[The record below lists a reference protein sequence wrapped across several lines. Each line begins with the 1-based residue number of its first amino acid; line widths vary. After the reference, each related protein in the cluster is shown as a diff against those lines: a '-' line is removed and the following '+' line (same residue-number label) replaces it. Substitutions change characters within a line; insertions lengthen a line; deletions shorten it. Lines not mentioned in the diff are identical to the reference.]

1 MALRLHDKYALI
13 TGAGRGLGLEMAIA
27 MGEAGLAGITIT
39 AAPGSDETSTQID
52 NELQEAVTII
62 EKTGTKVNAI
72 VSDVGRSDDCKNA
85 VDSHMQSFP
94 SLDILINNAGK
105 AGRYAHRGETD
116 NDISGH
122 DPAGMAE
129 IIETNL
135 CGPYFM
141 LHHSLPHMRKLTK
154 ARVINISKRTE
165 SMHRKAWSPYGPT
178 KAALEAATIAW
189 AESLSETGVTVNT
202 LSPGG
207 AVNTKFGTGKIS
219 GHGID
224 PRTIRPMTVWLAS
237 DASDGFNGC
246 RFVADRWDP
255 ALSSLDAA
263 LGCQESQIF
272 PRPERDTPLKRA
284 WMDDL
289 G

>member
-1 MALRLHDKYALI
+1 MLENKYALI
-13 TGAGRGLGLEMAIA
+13 TGASRGLGIEMAIA
-27 MGEAGLAGITIT
+27 LAESGLAGVTIT
-39 AAPGSDETSTQID
+39 AAPGSDETRSEIEE
-52 NELQEAVTII
+52 ELHKAKETIKKSGAQVTS
-62 EKTGTKVNAI
+62 VL
-72 VSDVGRSDDCKNA
+72 SDVGKARDCKGA
-85 VDSHMQSFP
+85 VDRHMEAFP

-105 AGRYAHRGETD
+105 AGRYAHKGD
-116 NDISGH
+116 NGHDISSH
-122 DPAGMAE
+122 DPAGIAE

-141 LHHSLPHMRKLTK
+141 LHHALPHMKGLTR
-154 ARVINISKRTE
+154 ARVITISKRTE
-165 SMHRKAWSPYGPT
+165 SMHRKAWTPYGPT

-189 AESLSETGVTVNT
+189 AESLSDTGVTVNT

-224 PRTIRPMTVWLAS
+224 PGTIRPMTIWLAS

-255 ALSSLDAA
+255 SLPSREAA

-272 PRPERDTPLKRA
+272 PRPERETPLKKA
-284 WMDDL
+284 WM
-289 G
+289 

>member
-1 MALRLHDKYALI
+1 MTAQLQEQYAMV
-13 TGAGRGLGLEMAIA
+13 TGASRGLGLEMAIA

-39 AAPGSDETSTQID
+39 AAPGSDETATEIET
-52 NELQEAVTII
+52 ELQAAISVI
-62 EKTGTKVNAI
+62 EKTGTKVNA
-72 VSDVGRSDDCKNA
+72 VFSDVGQSDDCKHA
-85 VDSHMQSFP
+85 IESHMEAFP

-105 AGRYAHRGETD
+105 AGRYAHKGETD
-116 NDISGH
+116 KDISGH

-135 CGPYFM
+135 FGPYFM
-141 LHHSLPHMRKLTK
+141 LHHALPHMRKLTR

-165 SMHRKAWSPYGPT
+165 SMHRKAWTPYGPT

-207 AVNTKFGTGKIS
+207 AVNTKFGTGEIS

-224 PRTIRPMTVWLAS
+224 PSTIRPMTVWLAS
-237 DASDGFNGC
+237 DASDEFNGC
-246 RFVADRWDP
+246 RFVADRWNSDLP
-255 ALSSLDAA
+255 DIDAA

-272 PRPERDTPLKRA
+272 PRPERDTPLMKA
-284 WMDDL
+284 WI
-289 G
+289 

>member
-1 MALRLHDKYALI
+1 MTLHLHNKNALI
-13 TGAGRGLGLEMAIA
+13 TGASRGLGLEMAIA

-39 AAPGSDETSTQID
+39 AAPGSDETPNQIE
-52 NELQEAVTII
+52 NELQAAIAVI
-62 EKTGTKVNAI
+62 EKTGTEVNALF
-72 VSDVGRSDDCKNA
+72 SDVGCPDDCKQAIDGHINTFA
-85 VDSHMQSFP
+85 
-94 SLDILINNAGK
+94 SLDILIINAGK
-105 AGRYAHRGETD
+105 AGRYAHKGRTD
-116 NDISGH
+116 HDISGH
-122 DPAGMAE
+122 DPAGIAE

-141 LHHSLPHMRKLTK
+141 LHHALPHMRTLTR

-165 SMHRKAWSPYGPT
+165 SMHRKAWTPYGPT

-224 PRTIRPMTVWLAS
+224 PSTIRPMTVWLAS

-246 RFVADRWDP
+246 RFVADRWDSG
-255 ALSSLDAA
+255 LRSLEAA

-272 PRPERDTPLKRA
+272 PKPDRDSPLKRA
-284 WMDDL
+284 WMEVP
-289 G
+289 

>member
-1 MALRLHDKYALI
+1 MLENKYALI
-13 TGAGRGLGLEMAIA
+13 TGASRGLGIEMAIA
-27 MGEAGLAGITIT
+27 LAESGLTGVTIT
-39 AAPGSDETSTQID
+39 AAPGSDESQSEIEEEIHKARERIKKSGAQVTSV
-52 NELQEAVTII
+52 L
-62 EKTGTKVNAI
+62 
-72 VSDVGRSDDCKNA
+72 SDVGKARDCKCA
-85 VDSHMQSFP
+85 VDRHMEAFP

-105 AGRYAHRGETD
+105 AGRYAHKGDTGH
-116 NDISGH
+116 DISGH
-122 DPAGMAE
+122 DPAGIAE

-135 CGPYFM
+135 SGPYFM
-141 LHHSLPHMRKLTK
+141 LHHALPHMKGLAR

-165 SMHRKAWSPYGPT
+165 SMHRKAWTPYGPT

-189 AESLSETGVTVNT
+189 AESLSGTGVTVNT

-224 PRTIRPMTVWLAS
+224 PETIRPMTIWLAS

-255 ALSSLDAA
+255 SLASREAA

-272 PRPERDTPLKRA
+272 PRPERETPLKKA
-284 WMDDL
+284 WM
-289 G
+289 

>member
-1 MALRLHDKYALI
+1 MTLHLHNRNALI
-13 TGAGRGLGLEMAIA
+13 TGASRGLGLEMAIA

-39 AAPGSDETSTQID
+39 AAPGSDETSTHIE
-52 NELQEAVTII
+52 NELQAAISVI
-62 EKTGTKVNAI
+62 EKTGTKVNA
-72 VSDVGRSDDCKNA
+72 VFSDVGRSDDCKQA
-85 VDSHMQSFP
+85 IDSHINMFP
-94 SLDILINNAGK
+94 CLDILINNAGK
-105 AGRYAHRGETD
+105 AGRYAHKGEND

-122 DPAGMAE
+122 DPTGIAE

-135 CGPYFM
+135 CGPYLM
-141 LHHSLPHMRKLTK
+141 LHHALPHMKKLTR

-165 SMHRKAWSPYGPT
+165 SMHRKAWTPYGPT

-224 PRTIRPMTVWLAS
+224 PSTIRPMTVWLAS

-255 ALSSLDAA
+255 ILPSLEAA

-272 PRPERDTPLKRA
+272 PRPERNTPLKKA
-284 WMDDL
+284 WI
-289 G
+289 

>member
-1 MALRLHDKYALI
+1 M
-13 TGAGRGLGLEMAIA
+13 
-27 MGEAGLAGITIT
+27 
-39 AAPGSDETSTQID
+39 
-52 NELQEAVTII
+52 NAVF
-62 EKTGTKVNAI
+62 
-72 VSDVGRSDDCKNA
+72 SDVGRSDDCKQA
-85 VDSHMQSFP
+85 IDSHVNVFP

-105 AGRYAHRGETD
+105 AGRYAHKGETD

-122 DPAGMAE
+122 DPTGIAE

-135 CGPYFM
+135 CGPYLM
-141 LHHSLPHMRKLTK
+141 LHHALPHMKKLTR

-165 SMHRKAWSPYGPT
+165 SMHRKAWTPYGPT

-224 PRTIRPMTVWLAS
+224 PGTIRPMTVWLAS

-255 ALSSLDAA
+255 ALPNLEAA

-272 PRPERDTPLKRA
+272 PRPERDTPLKKA
-284 WMDDL
+284 WI
-289 G
+289 

>member
-1 MALRLHDKYALI
+1 MTLSLHNRYALI

-27 MGEAGLAGITIT
+27 MGAAGLTGITIT

-52 NELQEAVTII
+52 KELQAAISMI
-62 EKTGTKVNAI
+62 EKTGTTVNA
-72 VSDVGRSDDCKNA
+72 VFSDVGRSDDCKNA
-85 VDSHMQSFP
+85 VDSHLKSFP
-94 SLDILINNAGK
+94 SLDILVNNAGK
-105 AGRYAHRGETD
+105 AGRYAHKGDTE
-116 NDISGH
+116 NDISSH
-122 DPAGMAE
+122 DPAGIAE

-141 LHHSLPHMRKLTK
+141 MHHALEHLRQAPV
-154 ARVINISKRTE
+154 ARIINISKRTE
-165 SMHRKAWSPYGPT
+165 SMHRKAWTPYGPT

-189 AESLSETGVTVNT
+189 AESLSNTKITVNT

-237 DASDGFNGC
+237 DQSQDFNGC
-246 RFVADRWDP
+246 RFVADRWDST
-255 ALSSLDAA
+255 LSDRKAA
-263 LGCQESQIF
+263 LGCQEPQIF
-272 PRPERDTPLKRA
+272 PRPQRDTPLRRA
-284 WMDDL
+284 WMEDIS
-289 G
+289 

>member
-1 MALRLHDKYALI
+1 MLKNKYAFI
-13 TGAGRGLGLEMAIA
+13 TGARRGLGLEMAIA
-27 MGEAGLAGITIT
+27 MGEAGLTGITIT

-52 NELQEAVTII
+52 NELQEAVSII

-85 VDSHMQSFP
+85 VDSHMKSFP

-122 DPAGMAE
+122 DPAGIAE

-141 LHHSLPHMRKLTK
+141 LHHALPYMRKLTK

-165 SMHRKAWSPYGPT
+165 
-178 KAALEAATIAW
+178 
-189 AESLSETGVTVNT
+189 
-202 LSPGG
+202 
-207 AVNTKFGTGKIS
+207 
-219 GHGID
+219 
-224 PRTIRPMTVWLAS
+224 
-237 DASDGFNGC
+237 
-246 RFVADRWDP
+246 
-255 ALSSLDAA
+255 
-263 LGCQESQIF
+263 
-272 PRPERDTPLKRA
+272 
-284 WMDDL
+284 
-289 G
+289 

>member
-1 MALRLHDKYALI
+1 MTSSLDNKYAII
-13 TGAGRGLGLEMAIA
+13 TGASRGLGLEMAIA

-39 AAPGSDETSTQID
+39 AAPGSDETSDQIKD
-52 NELQEAVTII
+52 ELHAAIAVI
-62 EKTGTKVNAI
+62 EKTGTKVNALF
-72 VSDVGRSDDCKNA
+72 SDVGCSDDCKQAIDGHINT
-85 VDSHMQSFP
+85 FG

-105 AGRYAHRGETD
+105 AGRYAHKGKTD
-116 NDISGH
+116 GDISDH
-122 DPAGMAE
+122 DPAGIAE

-141 LHHSLPHMRKLTK
+141 LHHALPHMKKLTR

-165 SMHRKAWSPYGPT
+165 SMHRKAWTPYGPT

-207 AVNTKFGTGKIS
+207 AVNTKFGTGQIS

-224 PRTIRPMTVWLAS
+224 PSTIRPMTVWLAS

-255 ALSSLDAA
+255 VLPSLEAA

-272 PRPERDTPLKRA
+272 PRPERDTPLTKA
-284 WMDDL
+284 WI
-289 G
+289 

>member
-1 MALRLHDKYALI
+1 MTLHLHNRNALI
-13 TGAGRGLGLEMAIA
+13 TGASRGLGLEMAIA
-27 MGEAGLAGITIT
+27 MAEAGLAGITIT
-39 AAPGSDETSTQID
+39 AAPGSDETSTQIE
-52 NELQEAVTII
+52 NELQSAIAAI
-62 EKTGTKVNAI
+62 EKTGTKVNA
-72 VSDVGRSDDCKNA
+72 VFSDVGLSDDCKQAIDGHVNTFA
-85 VDSHMQSFP
+85 

-105 AGRYAHRGETD
+105 ASRYAHKGETD
-116 NDISGH
+116 CDISGH
-122 DPAGMAE
+122 DPAGIAE

-141 LHHSLPHMRKLTK
+141 LHHALPHMKKLTR

-165 SMHRKAWSPYGPT
+165 SMHRKAWTPYGPT

-219 GHGID
+219 GQGID
-224 PRTIRPMTVWLAS
+224 PSTIRPMTVWLAS

-255 ALSSLDAA
+255 ELPSLEAA
-263 LGCQESQIF
+263 LRCQESQIF
-272 PRPERDTPLKRA
+272 PRPERDTPLTKA
-284 WMDDL
+284 WM
-289 G
+289 

>member
-1 MALRLHDKYALI
+1 MTLHLQNRNALI
-13 TGAGRGLGLEMAIA
+13 TGASRGLGLEMAIA
-27 MGEAGLAGITIT
+27 MGEAGLAGITFT
-39 AAPGSDETSTQID
+39 AAPGSDETSTQI
-52 NELQEAVTII
+52 EKEMHAAISVI
-62 EKTGTKVNAI
+62 EKTGTKVNGV
-72 VSDVGRSDDCKNA
+72 VSDVGRSDDCQQA
-85 VDSHMQSFP
+85 IDSHINMFP

-105 AGRYAHRGETD
+105 GGRYAHKGKTD
-116 NDISGH
+116 YDISGH
-122 DPAGMAE
+122 DPMGIAE

-135 CGPYFM
+135 CGPFLI
-141 LHHSLPHMRKLTK
+141 LHHALPHMKKLTR

-165 SMHRKAWSPYGPT
+165 SMHRKAWTPYGPT

-224 PRTIRPMTVWLAS
+224 PSTIRPITVWLAS

-255 ALSSLDAA
+255 ELPILEAA

-272 PRPERDTPLKRA
+272 PRPERDTPLKKA
-284 WMDDL
+284 WI
-289 G
+289 

>member
-1 MALRLHDKYALI
+1 MTLHLHNRNALI
-13 TGAGRGLGLEMAIA
+13 TGASRGLGLEMAIA

-39 AAPGSDETSTQID
+39 AAPGSDETSTQIE
-52 NELQEAVTII
+52 NELQAAVSVI
-62 EKTGTKVNAI
+62 EKTGTKVNA
-72 VSDVGRSDDCKNA
+72 VFSDVGRSDDCKQA
-85 VDSHMQSFP
+85 IDSHINMFP

-105 AGRYAHRGETD
+105 AGRYAHKGQTD
-116 NDISGH
+116 NDISSH
-122 DPAGMAE
+122 DPTGIAE

-135 CGPYFM
+135 CGPYLM
-141 LHHSLPHMRKLTK
+141 LHHALPHMKKLTR
-154 ARVINISKRTE
+154 ARVINLSKRIE
-165 SMHRKAWSPYGPT
+165 SMHRKAWTPYGPT

-219 GHGID
+219 GYGID
-224 PRTIRPMTVWLAS
+224 PSTIRPMTVWLAS

-255 ALSSLDAA
+255 ALPRLEAA

-272 PRPERDTPLKRA
+272 PPPERDTPLKKA
-284 WMDDL
+284 WI
-289 G
+289 

>member
-1 MALRLHDKYALI
+1 MTLHLHNRNALI
-13 TGAGRGLGLEMAIA
+13 TGASRGLGLEMAIA

-39 AAPGSDETSTQID
+39 AAPGSDETSTHIE
-52 NELQEAVTII
+52 NELQAAISVI
-62 EKTGTKVNAI
+62 EKTGMKVNA
-72 VSDVGRSDDCKNA
+72 VFSDVGRSDDCKQA
-85 VDSHMQSFP
+85 IDSHVNVFP

-105 AGRYAHRGETD
+105 AGRYAHKGETD

-122 DPAGMAE
+122 DPTGIAE

-135 CGPYFM
+135 CGPYLM
-141 LHHSLPHMRKLTK
+141 LHYALPHMKKLTR

-165 SMHRKAWSPYGPT
+165 SMHRKAWTPYGPT

-189 AESLSETGVTVNT
+189 AESLSGTGVTVNT

-224 PRTIRPMTVWLAS
+224 PGTIRPMTVWLAS

-255 ALSSLDAA
+255 ALPNLEAA

-272 PRPERDTPLKRA
+272 PRPERDTPLKKA
-284 WMDDL
+284 WI
-289 G
+289 

>member
-1 MALRLHDKYALI
+1 MTLHLHNRNALI
-13 TGAGRGLGLEMAIA
+13 TGASRGLGLEMAIA

-39 AAPGSDETSTQID
+39 AAPGSDETSSQIE
-52 NELQEAVTII
+52 NELQTAISVI
-62 EKTGTKVNAI
+62 EKTGTKVNA
-72 VSDVGRSDDCKNA
+72 VFSDVGQSDDCKHA
-85 VDSHMQSFP
+85 IDSHMEAFP

-105 AGRYAHRGETD
+105 AGRYAHKGETD
-116 NDISGH
+116 NDISSH

-141 LHHSLPHMRKLTK
+141 LHHALPHMRNLKR

-165 SMHRKAWSPYGPT
+165 SMHRKAWTPYGPT

-189 AESLSETGVTVNT
+189 AESLSETGVTVNS

-224 PRTIRPMTVWLAS
+224 PSTIRPMAVWLAS

-255 ALSSLDAA
+255 TLPDLEAA

-272 PRPERDTPLKRA
+272 PRPDRDSPLKRA

-289 G
+289 

>member
-1 MALRLHDKYALI
+1 MNCLNKKCALI
-13 TGAGRGLGLEMAIA
+13 TGASRGLGLEMAIA

-39 AAPGSDETSTQID
+39 AAPGSDETSAQIET
-52 NELQEAVTII
+52 ELQAAISVI
-62 EKTGTKVNAI
+62 EETGLTVNA
-72 VSDVGRSDDCKNA
+72 VFSDVGRSDDCKQA
-85 VDSHMQSFP
+85 IDSHMDAFP

-105 AGRYAHRGETD
+105 AGRYAHHGETD
-116 NDISGH
+116 KDISGH
-122 DPAGMAE
+122 DPAGMVE

-141 LHHSLPHMRKLTK
+141 LHHALPHMRKLTR

-165 SMHRKAWSPYGPT
+165 SMHRKAWTPYGPT

-207 AVNTKFGTGKIS
+207 AVNTKFGTGEIS

-224 PRTIRPMTVWLAS
+224 PSTIRPMTVWLAS

-246 RFVADRWDP
+246 RFVADRWDS
-255 ALSSLDAA
+255 ALPDIEAA

-272 PRPERDTPLKRA
+272 PRPERNTPLKKA
-284 WMDDL
+284 WI
-289 G
+289 

>member
-1 MALRLHDKYALI
+1 MTLSLHNKYALI

-27 MGEAGLAGITIT
+27 MGEAGLSGVTIT
-39 AAPGSDETSTQID
+39 AAPGSDETSIEIE
-52 NELQEAVTII
+52 NELQAAISVI
-62 EKTGTKVNAI
+62 EETGITVNA
-72 VSDVGRSDDCKNA
+72 VFSDVGRSDDCKHA
-85 VDSHMQSFP
+85 IESHMEAFP
-94 SLDILINNAGK
+94 LLDILINNAGK
-105 AGRYAHRGETD
+105 AGRYAHYGETD
-116 NDISGH
+116 KDISGH
-122 DPAGMAE
+122 DPAGIAE

-141 LHHSLPHMRKLTK
+141 LHHALPHMRKLTR

-165 SMHRKAWSPYGPT
+165 SMHRKAWTPYGPT

-207 AVNTKFGTGKIS
+207 AVNTKFGTGEIS

-224 PRTIRPMTVWLAS
+224 PSTIRPMTVWLAS

-246 RFVADRWDP
+246 RFVADRWDSTLP
-255 ALSSLDAA
+255 DIEAA

-272 PRPERDTPLKRA
+272 PRPERNTPLKKA
-284 WMDDL
+284 WI
-289 G
+289 